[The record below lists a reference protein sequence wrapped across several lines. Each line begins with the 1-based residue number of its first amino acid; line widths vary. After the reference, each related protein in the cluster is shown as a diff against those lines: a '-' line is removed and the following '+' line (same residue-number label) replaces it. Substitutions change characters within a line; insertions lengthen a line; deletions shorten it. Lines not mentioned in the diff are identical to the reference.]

1 MPTGSKLSWTTAAGV
16 AETSKHTRLDL
27 WRKDFCLGG
36 LQLLHS
42 APLSLRVVPSF
53 SSSTS
58 GMAAQ
63 SRAVWEGHAELQRTL
78 WAAYLGAGDARLRV
92 AADRAHRGFDGRRGG
107 S

>member
-1 MPTGSKLSWTTAAGV
+1 MPTGSKLSWTTAAGA

-36 LQLLHS
+36 LQLLHC

-53 SSSTS
+53 RSSTS

-63 SRAVWEGHAELQRTL
+63 SRAVWARFRSARG
-78 WAAYLGAGDARLRV
+78 AAPRARRAAAGLR
-92 AADRAHRGFDGRRGG
+92 
-107 S
+107 